1 MMHQVVV
8 HVANKVRTPEIL
20 FRVALLATFT
30 LIVSSN
36 IYAADEQAG
45 KVVSVAG
52 RAAAATVNGDIRDLG
67 RGGAINTGD
76 TVVTSRNSY
85 VRLKLI
91 DGASVILRPNSR
103 FQIEDYNVAEKEEE
117 NRSVF
122 NLIKGG
128 FRTVTGLIGKR
139 NRRGVRVRTAVAT
152 IGIRGTNWEMVSCV
166 GGSCSGNP
174 DGDYYTVYDGG
185 ISVTNDAGT
194 LDFDPG
200 DYGYVSD
207 PNSQPQGIP
216 QNQADP
222 IVEGQLPNPSCE

>member
-1 MMHQVVV
+1 MMSH
-8 HVANKVRTPEIL
+8 HPINIPVRLSIIFSL
-20 FRVALLATFT
+20 AMLLISD
-30 LIVSSN
+30 LN
-36 IYAADEQAG
+36 AAESEAG

-52 RAAAATVNGDIRDLG
+52 RAAAATLNGDIRDLG
-67 RGGAINTGD
+67 RGGAVNTGD

-85 VRLKLI
+85 VRLKLV

-128 FRTVTGLIGKR
+128 FRTVTGLIGRR
-139 NRRGVRVRTAVAT
+139 NKRGVRVRTAVAT

-166 GGSCSGNP
+166 GGSCGANP
-174 DGDYYTVYDGG
+174 DGDYYTVYEGG
-185 ISVTNDAGT
+185 ISVTNNSGT

-207 PNSQPQGIP
+207 PNAQPVGIP

-222 IVEGQLPNPSCE
+222 IVEGQLPDPACE

>member
-1 MMHQVVV
+1 MMRHCSINLPT
-8 HVANKVRTPEIL
+8 ALGMIL
-20 FRVALLATFT
+20 SLTALLVGD
-30 LIVSSN
+30 LS
-36 IYAADEQAG
+36 AAESEAG

-52 RAAAATVNGDIRDLG
+52 RAAAATLNGDIRDLG
-67 RGGAINTGD
+67 RGGAVNTGD

-85 VRLKLI
+85 VRLKLV

-128 FRTVTGLIGKR
+128 FRTVTGLIGRR
-139 NRRGVRVRTAVAT
+139 NKRGVRVRTAVAT

-166 GGSCSGNP
+166 GGSCGGNP
-174 DGDYYTVYDGG
+174 DGDYYTVYEGG
-185 ISVTNDAGT
+185 ISVTNDSGT

-207 PNSQPQGIP
+207 PSAQPVGIP

-222 IVEGQLPNPSCE
+222 IVDGQLPDPACE